1 MTDQPPIHRWTKV
14 LPFIR
19 ALAII
24 HVILTAAI
32 YAVTKSDTPGI
43 DFYVYY
49 SAGRNILVE
58 HVSPY
63 DDSVGENSQK
73 AILRRSATG
82 SEDQLHFANPPYALL
97 PILPLVH
104 LPFRLAQAIWMA
116 TNFILLFCSFSFA
129 IPNSPRWLAST
140 ALILY
145 PIFFGFLLGNLDIW
159 IISLIFL
166 LFGRLPT
173 VSPNRLME
181 QILFGII
188 LAWLTIK
195 PQFTGFFILFFL
207 LVAYRRNLKAVFYS
221 FAGGLIGLLLVNWIL
236 VPNWISEWINRILL
250 YPTYTGGEIA
260 VTALLR
266 LFLAPEHFIY
276 VYGFCLA
283 VGMIVLFRMGM
294 KWFNGSVSSLE
305 FLTFG
310 CFFTFFFHP
319 HGNSYEQLIFLI
331 PVILW
336 IILLSIRDNKSAL
349 LFWLGLSIISWLFFF
364 IGRILGYSIA
374 VSHGLYITF
383 ILWMI
388 PGVFLPPRFIH
399 QFELLKK

>member
-1 MTDQPPIHRWTKV
+1 
-14 LPFIR
+14 
-19 ALAII
+19 
-24 HVILTAAI
+24 
-32 YAVTKSDTPGI
+32 
-43 DFYVYY
+43 
-49 SAGRNILVE
+49 
-58 HVSPY
+58 
-63 DDSVGENSQK
+63 
-73 AILRRSATG
+73 
-82 SEDQLHFANPPYALL
+82 
-97 PILPLVH
+97 
-104 LPFRLAQAIWMA
+104 
-116 TNFILLFCSFSFA
+116 
-129 IPNSPRWLAST
+129 
-140 ALILY
+140 
-145 PIFFGFLLGNLDIW
+145 
-159 IISLIFL
+159 
-166 LFGRLPT
+166 
-173 VSPNRLME
+173 ME